1 MQRLALSKP
10 TAAVAA
16 VAAAMALVGLA
27 AQPGAVRGLSTAA
40 APLQQVAQLAQST
53 QQVYQNTKTLSS
65 GVQAVAQQLQQ
76 LDRQEQI
83 LQQQLQTGQSLEA
96 ALATQ
101 ADLTAQGVSWM
112 RDILERQRQTQGL
125 THQVAGTAQAMTP
138 SVSDNASGMMSLE
151 AALRDASNSSAAL
164 DGQLDALLRELASAQ
179 QEFRLFSQL
188 QQLLPIGGSGPQSG
202 LGGVTGAVRNAVG
215 SVLNALP

>member
-10 TAAVAA
+10 AAAVAA
-16 VAAAMALVGLA
+16 VAAAMALIGLA
-27 AQPGAVRGLSTAA
+27 AQPGAVRGLSAAA
-40 APLQQVAQLAQST
+40 APLKQVAQLAQST

-65 GVQAVAQQLQQ
+65 GVQSVALQLQQ

-83 LQQQLQTGQSLEA
+83 LQQTGQSLEA

-112 RDILERQRQTQGL
+112 RDILERQRQTQAL
-125 THQVAGTAQAMTP
+125 THQVAGTAQAMAP
-138 SVSDNASGMMSLE
+138 AVSDNASGMMSLE

-164 DGQLDALLRELASAQ
+164 NGQLDALLRELASAQ
-179 QEFRLFSQL
+179 QEFRLFGQL
-188 QQLLPIGGSGPQSG
+188 QQLLPIGVSGPQSG
-202 LGGVTGAVRNAVG
+202 LGGVTGAVRSAVG